1 MGETLG
7 DALIDPESE
16 PFAVTVSA
24 RTSQEITMVDTEM
37 PFWPTNFGISSVDL
51 SMMDD
56 HSHAFDIKPFTTVD
70 FSSISTPHYEDIPF
84 PRADP
89 MVADYKY
96 DLKLQEYQSAIKVE
110 PVSPPYYSEKTQ
122 LYSKPHEEPSNSLM
136 AIECRVCGDKASGF
150 HYGVHACEGCK
161 GFFRRTIRLKLIYD
175 RCDLNCRIHKK
186 SRNKCQY
193 CRFQKCLAVGMS
205 HNAIRFGRMPQ
216 AEKEKLLA
224 EISSDIDQLN
234 PESADLRAL
243 AKHLYDS
250 YIKSF
255 PLTKAKA
262 RAILTGKTTDK
273 SPFVIYDM
281 NSLMMGEDK
290 IKFKH
295 ISPLQEPSKEVAIR
309 IFQGCQFRSVEA
321 VQEIT
326 EYAKNIPGFVNL
338 DLNDQVTLLKYGV
351 HEIIYTMLASLMN
364 KDGVLI
370 SEGQGFMTRE
380 FLKSL
385 RKPFGDFMEPKF
397 EFAVKFNALE
407 LDDSDL
413 AIFIAVIILSGVL
426 KSLGKMAEAVFRPPK
441 RKRRVHDSYESP
453 LPIPCGQDRGP
464 EKDFR
469 IFRAEMI
476 NSHVIVRGLEDME
489 QLYGKGYFGK
499 GILSRS
505 RPNFT
510 ISDPKLVAKWKDMK
524 LDLPVITSKKYQ
536 RNVEWAAELLRRQ
549 GRDESTVRSVLES
562 YTKPLEHPRLKTT
575 EEVPLG
581 DEPNSEV
588 VSKSEGRADRQKLS
602 AVNGVEGKSCDL
614 EDSSERSN
622 SPQEGP
628 RPEPRTPDG
637 SGEHVAEVPVP
648 LPHGHWDALLLPSGG
663 QPGDSSQRAGLVP
676 AGERGPEHVLVE
688 EAACAGSESEEVPAG
703 DVLPQKRLVCR
714 RNPFRIFEYLQLSLE
729 EAFFLVYA
737 LGCLS
742 IYYEKEPLTIM
753 KLWNAF
759 STVQPT
765 FRTTYMAYHH
775 FRSKGW
781 VPKPGLKYGTD
792 LLLYRKGPPFYH
804 ASYSVVVE
812 LVDDRFQGVPRRPL
826 SWRSLAALSRVS
838 VSVSKELM
846 LCYLIKPSTMTEKDM
861 ESPECMK
868 QIKVQEVILSRWVSS
883 RERSDQ
889 DEL

>member
-426 KSLGKMAEAVFRPPK
+426 KEQSLGKMAEAVFRPPK

-453 LPIPCGQDRGP
+453 LPIPCGQDCGP

-536 RNVEWAAELLRRQ
+536 RSVEWAAELLRRQ
-549 GRDESTVRSVLES
+549 GRDESMVRSVLEG
-562 YTKPLEHPRLKTT
+562 YTKPLEHPHLKMM

-588 VSKSEGRADRQKLS
+588 VSKSEGRADREKLS
-602 AVNGVEGKSCDL
+602 A
-614 EDSSERSN
+614 
-622 SPQEGP
+622 
-628 RPEPRTPDG
+628 
-637 SGEHVAEVPVP
+637 
-648 LPHGHWDALLLPSGG
+648 SGG

-688 EAACAGSESEEVPAG
+688 EAVCAGSEEVPAG

-804 ASYSVVVE
+804 ASYSVIVE
-812 LVDDRFQGVPRRPL
+812 LVDDRFQGAPRRPL

-846 LCYLIKPSTMTEKDM
+846 LCYLIKPSTMTDKDM

>member
-7 DALIDPESE
+7 DSLIDPESDS
-16 PFAVTVSA
+16 FADTLSA
-24 RTSQEITMVDTEM
+24 STSQEITMVDTEM

-51 SMMDD
+51 SVMDD
-56 HSHAFDIKPFTTVD
+56 HSHSFDIKPFTTVD

-84 PRADP
+84 ARADP

-110 PVSPPYYSEKTQ
+110 PASPPYYSEKTQ
-122 LYSKPHEEPSNSLM
+122 LYNKPHEEPSNSLM
-136 AIECRVCGDKASGF
+136 
-150 HYGVHACEGCK
+150 

-295 ISPLQEPSKEVAIR
+295 ITPLQEQSKEVAIR

-326 EYAKNIPGFVNL
+326 EYAKSIPGFVNL

-413 AIFIAVIILSGVL
+413 AIFIAVIILSGDRPGLLNVKPIEDIQDNLLQALELQL
-426 KSLGKMAEAVFRPPK
+426 KLNHPESSQLFAKLLQKMTDLR
-441 RKRRVHDSYESP
+441 
-453 LPIPCGQDRGP
+453 Q
-464 EKDFR
+464 
-469 IFRAEMI
+469 
-476 NSHVIVRGLEDME
+476 IV
-489 QLYGKGYFGK
+489 
-499 GILSRS
+499 
-505 RPNFT
+505 T
-510 ISDPKLVAKWKDMK
+510 
-524 LDLPVITSKKYQ
+524 
-536 RNVEWAAELLRRQ
+536 
-549 GRDESTVRSVLES
+549 
-562 YTKPLEHPRLKTT
+562 
-575 EEVPLG
+575 
-581 DEPNSEV
+581 
-588 VSKSEGRADRQKLS
+588 
-602 AVNGVEGKSCDL
+602 
-614 EDSSERSN
+614 
-622 SPQEGP
+622 
-628 RPEPRTPDG
+628 
-637 SGEHVAEVPVP
+637 EHVQLLQVIKKTETDMSLHP
-648 LPHGHWDALLLPSGG
+648 L
-663 QPGDSSQRAGLVP
+663 
-676 AGERGPEHVLVE
+676 
-688 EAACAGSESEEVPAG
+688 
-703 DVLPQKRLVCR
+703 
-714 RNPFRIFEYLQLSLE
+714 LQE
-729 EAFFLVYA
+729 
-737 LGCLS
+737 
-742 IYYEKEPLTIM
+742 IYK
-753 KLWNAF
+753 
-759 STVQPT
+759 
-765 FRTTYMAYHH
+765 
-775 FRSKGW
+775 
-781 VPKPGLKYGTD
+781 D
-792 LLLYRKGPPFYH
+792 LY
-804 ASYSVVVE
+804 
-812 LVDDRFQGVPRRPL
+812 
-826 SWRSLAALSRVS
+826 
-838 VSVSKELM
+838 
-846 LCYLIKPSTMTEKDM
+846 
-861 ESPECMK
+861 
-868 QIKVQEVILSRWVSS
+868 
-883 RERSDQ
+883 
-889 DEL
+889 